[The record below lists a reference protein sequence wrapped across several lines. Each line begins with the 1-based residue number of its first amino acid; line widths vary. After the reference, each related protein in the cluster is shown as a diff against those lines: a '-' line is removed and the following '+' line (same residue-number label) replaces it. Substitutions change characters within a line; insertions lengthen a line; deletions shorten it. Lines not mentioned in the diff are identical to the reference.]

1 MSNINIYFQF
11 QIIGSAMVA
20 GVRVVVVV
28 SCAVVAAMAYALY
41 VPLPDGF
48 VQPWK
53 TRVVLTVTELAIS
66 MVREPM
72 T

>member
-1 MSNINIYFQF
+1 
-11 QIIGSAMVA
+11 MVA